1 METVDPVDVRMTSWG
16 RAMTAALGALALG
29 LGAAPFPRL
38 ASAQPQ
44 LQTEGRVE
52 PYRVQDVASFNLSVR
67 SAHQSADGGWTATPL
82 GVVSRYLGDVSSETR
97 SAIVEVVRP
106 SAEAHDR
113 ILVMVTR
120 EGLLDDS
127 VRGTK
132 DRLEL
137 VRDPAGFWSIAA
149 ALRAWAYQPSRG
161 RAEYHSEPSR

>member
-1 METVDPVDVRMTSWG
+1 MTSWG
-16 RAMTAALGALALG
+16 RAVTAALAALLLG
-29 LGAAPFPRL
+29 LGAPPYSRL
-38 ASAQPQ
+38 VSAQPQ

-52 PYRVQDVASFNLSVR
+52 SYRVQDAAAFNLSVR
-67 SAHQSADGGWTATPL
+67 STHQSADGGWTATPL

-97 SAIVEVVRP
+97 SAIVEIVRP

-113 ILVMVTR
+113 ILAMVTR

-149 ALRAWAYQPSRG
+149 ALRAWACQPGRG
-161 RAEYHSEPSR
+161 RPEYHSEPCR